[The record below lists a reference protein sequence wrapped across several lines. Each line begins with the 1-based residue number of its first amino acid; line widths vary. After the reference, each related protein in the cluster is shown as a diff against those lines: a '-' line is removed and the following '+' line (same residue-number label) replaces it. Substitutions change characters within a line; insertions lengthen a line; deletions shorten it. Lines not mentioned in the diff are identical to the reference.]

1 MITSS
6 NELKKDVLPINILL
20 VEDNPADVL
29 LTAEALREGRVAH
42 DLSVVNNGAD
52 AMYFLRRQGK
62 FQKSPRPN
70 LIFLD
75 INLPKKNGFEVLADI
90 KGDPDLRSIPVIV
103 LTTSSS
109 RQDIRRAYGLHAN
122 CYIVKPIELDDFFRA
137 IRNTEDFWGGV
148 ASLP

>member
-1 MITSS
+1 MITS
-6 NELKKDVLPINILL
+6 NDELKKDVLPINILL

-42 DLSVVNNGAD
+42 DLRVVNNGAD
-52 AMYFLRRQGK
+52 AMHFLRRQGK
-62 FQKSPRPN
+62 FGDSPRPN

-75 INLPKKNGFEVLADI
+75 INLPKKNGFEVLAEI

-137 IRNTEDFWGGV
+137 IRNTEDFWGSV